1 MDLSVTPQTLTNIEQ
16 LKCTVVTGSEK
27 RKAKVDLSSVVVPV
41 KKATPAQAV
50 SVCSKNAVVIRKAS
64 SSPKSGEKIDVDVE
78 VQTLQHGTSQD
89 GVCPHCNKMYSNQS
103 ALKYHVRLVHSD
115 MLNMFCCHL
124 CPESFEVRE
133 FYKIHMWDVH
143 NVRC

>member
-1 MDLSVTPQTLTNIEQ
+1 MDLSDTPQTITNIE
-16 LKCTVVTGSEK
+16 LLK
-27 RKAKVDLSSVVVPV
+27 RKIKLDNFGPCSKKPV
-41 KKATPAQAV
+41 KSIPQNVTLPTQ
-50 SVCSKNAVVIRKAS
+50 CD
-64 SSPKSGEKIDVDVE
+64 KIIEVE
-78 VQTLQHGTSQD
+78 AQHGTSQD
-89 GVCPHCNKMYSNQS
+89 GICPHCNKLYSNQS

-133 FYKIHMWDVH
+133 FYKIHMWEAH